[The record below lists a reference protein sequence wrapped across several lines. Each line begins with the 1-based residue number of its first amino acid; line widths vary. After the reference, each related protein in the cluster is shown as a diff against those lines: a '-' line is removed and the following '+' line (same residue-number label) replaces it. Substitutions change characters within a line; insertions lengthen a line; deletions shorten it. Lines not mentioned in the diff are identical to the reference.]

1 MHFFSVIFLTLSANI
16 DCFILGLSYS
26 IKNIQISLFKNLL
39 IASLTTLGTFISMKA
54 GHFLLKIISIDIAN
68 HIGSLFMIV
77 IGLMMLSKKS
87 QSDIKLTHQHLSWME
102 TCFLGFTLSLNN
114 IGLCLGASI
123 TGLPY
128 ISTCL
133 LTFVFS
139 VLFIALA
146 QALRGSSFLI
156 QIQSYAPKMA
166 SIMIL
171 CLGFY
176 EFIV

>member
-39 IASLTTLGTFISMKA
+39 IASLTTLGTFLSMKT
-54 GHFLLKIISIDIAN
+54 GHYLLKIMSIDIAN
-68 HIGSLFMIV
+68 HIGALFMII
-77 IGLMMLSKKS
+77 IGLIMLMKNA
-87 QSDIKLTHQHLSWME
+87 QSHLSLRTQHLSWQE
-102 TCFLGFTLSLNN
+102 TCLLGFTLSLNN

-128 ISTCL
+128 IPTCFF
-133 LTFVFS
+133 TFIFS
-139 VLFIALA
+139 VLFMAVA
-146 QALRGSSFLI
+146 QALRGSYLLI
-156 QIQSYAPKMA
+156 HIQSYVPKIA
-166 SIMIL
+166 SLMIL
-171 CLGFY
+171 CLGIY